1 MFPGNPCLD
10 KQSQTCNA
18 APGGGDLIS
27 APADYSA
34 KTDLYKAH
42 PRISCLEGDLVARAV
57 VDNLL
62 KLRPDFWRDP
72 TLQSVAGHVLLAS
85 SEPPLAK
92 NWGNL
97 RHGAVR
103 IIALSDEC
111 YKDPLLDAAVF
122 AYLPPSTPIPLVGR
136 MIENALCDIRRDDLH
151 HQSAERLRIA
161 SVEIDGLNRI
171 GVALSAE
178 HKIPKLLEMILTRA
192 RQMTLADA
200 GSIYFVEA
208 APDDFWSGSPERH
221 SAITGSIQELEIDW
235 RKPDVT
241 SRPVA
246 LRFMWAQNDTVSV
259 PFEQT
264 TVEISNASIAGY
276 VALTGQSV
284 QLDDAYDPPPGLPYS
299 INHDF
304 DQKLGYRT
312 KSILAVPMCNE
323 KDEVVGVLQLI
334 NSKRDPSAKLTSRSG
349 VAAQVVPFTL
359 HHRKLLLSLASQA
372 AVALQNSRLLASIEN
387 LFEGF
392 VRAAVVAIEERDP
405 TTCGHSARVARL
417 TLALAEAVNR
427 TTTGP
432 LANIRFTPTQK
443 KELRYAALL
452 HDFGKVGVREDV
464 LLKKEKLYP
473 AQLEQLR
480 HRFLFA
486 KRTAETELL
495 RAKLELLLA
504 PGEHAYSQGA
514 QQADLR
520 FQKYCTEL
528 DALWDWVLQ
537 CNVPSATSQTV
548 FARLAEAGARTYADL
563 DGIPQALI
571 SNEEIRLLSIPQGSL
586 DPLERTQM
594 EAHVAYT
601 VRFLSQIPW
610 TTEVRGVIPIAGAHH
625 EKLNGSGY
633 PHGLSAAD
641 IPVQT
646 RMLTIVDIFD
656 GITASDRPYKKAFTA
671 QEALGIL
678 RVEVAAGAIDPDLFE
693 LFADLVRRGIH
704 KAESQQPD
712 SASSD
717 KQEVA

>member
-1 MFPGNPCLD
+1 MVPGQLCLD
-10 KQSQTCNA
+10 KRRQISNA
-18 APGGGDLIS
+18 KTGDLIS
-27 APADYSA
+27 ARADYSA
-34 KTDLYKAH
+34 NSYKANIG
-42 PRISCLEGDLVARAV
+42 ISCLPGDLVARAV
-57 VDNLL
+57 VDTLL
-62 KLRPDFWRDP
+62 KLRPAFWRDP
-72 TLQSVAGHVLLAS
+72 KLRSVTGQVLLVS
-85 SEPPLAK
+85 SEQMLAT
-92 NWGNL
+92 NWGEL
-97 RHGAVR
+97 RHKAVR
-103 IIALSDEC
+103 IIALSEAC
-111 YKDPLLDAAVF
+111 YQDPRLDAAVF

-136 MIENALCDIRRDDLH
+136 MIENALGDIRREDLH
-151 HQSAERLRIA
+151 HQSAEQLRIA
-161 SVEIDGLNRI
+161 SVEIDELNRI

-178 HKIPKLLEMILTRA
+178 HRIPKLLEMILTRA
-192 RQMTLADA
+192 RQMTSADA
-200 GSIYFVEA
+200 GSIYFVDA
-208 APDDFWSGSPERH
+208 AQDDFWSRSRERH
-221 SAITGSIQELEIDW
+221 AATNGSIQELEIDW
-235 RKPDVT
+235 RKPNVT

-246 LRFMWAQNDTVSV
+246 LRFMWAQNDTFSV
-259 PFEQT
+259 PFKQT

-276 VALTGQSV
+276 VALTGHSV
-284 QLDDAYDPPPGLPYS
+284 QLNDAYDLPPGLPYS

-304 DQKLGYRT
+304 DAKLGYRT

-323 KDEVVGVLQLI
+323 KGEVVGVLQLI
-334 NSKRDPSAKLTSRSG
+334 NSKRDPGAKLTSHSA

-417 TLALAEAVNR
+417 TLALADAVNR

-432 LANIRFTPTQK
+432 LAHIRFTPTQK

-452 HDFGKVGVREDV
+452 HDFGKVGVREDI

-473 AQLEQLR
+473 AQLELLR

-504 PGEHAYSQGA
+504 KGGHAYSQGA
-514 QQADLR
+514 QQADIR
-520 FQKYCTEL
+520 FQKYCAEL
-528 DALWDWVLQ
+528 DALWDWVVQ
-537 CNVPSATSQTV
+537 SNVPSATPQIV
-548 FARLAEAGARTYADL
+548 CARLAEAATRTYADL
-563 DGIPQALI
+563 NGISQPLI
-571 SNEEIRLLSIPQGSL
+571 SDKEIRLLSIPQGSL
-586 DPLERTQM
+586 DPLERAQM
-594 EAHVAYT
+594 EAHVTYT

-610 TTEVRGVIPIAGAHH
+610 TPEVCGVIPIAAAHH

-633 PHGLSAAD
+633 PHRLSAAD

-656 GITASDRPYKKAFTA
+656 GITASDRPYKKAFSP
-671 QEALGIL
+671 QEALNIL
-678 RVEVAAGAIDPDLFE
+678 RAEVAAGALDPDLFE

-704 KAESQQPD
+704 KAESQPRD
-712 SASSD
+712 SALTD
-717 KQEVA
+717 KQVVA